1 MVGEIGGLRVLSAR
15 LARRLRARWV
25 LPVAALVSVPA
36 VQAAS
41 HSYAQTTSPVIFRI
55 EQFEDPQPTDILFSK
70 SWPRLIDEN
79 NRESTK
85 FFPSLKP
92 KPGHNAALSLTIAKV
107 PISSGEVTISI
118 YTGPFP
124 HCQGVGETHNME
136 PGAIPCP
143 ARMTVRRGDEYQ
155 TVDLGW
161 VCRVGPVTSSSG
173 AAAFYD
179 EKSNAIHLSAMVA
192 GKLVNVAGDGVPCDR
207 VIPLG

>member
-1 MVGEIGGLRVLSAR
+1 MGEIVGIRVLSFR
-15 LARRLRARWV
+15 LARRLCAPWV
-25 LPVAALVSVPA
+25 LPVAALVSVLA
-36 VQAAS
+36 VEAAS
-41 HSYAQTTSPVIFRI
+41 HSYAQSMSPVIFRI
-55 EQFEDPQPTDILFSK
+55 EQFEDPQPTDILFSE

-85 FFPSLKP
+85 FFPSLKL

-107 PISSGEVTISI
+107 AIPAGEAIISI

-124 HCQGVGETHNME
+124 HCQGIGEIHNLD
-136 PGAIPCP
+136 PVAIACP

-173 AAAFYD
+173 AAAVYD
-179 EKSNAIHLSAMVA
+179 ENSNAIHLSAMVA
-192 GKLVNVAGDGVPCDR
+192 GKLVEVADDGVPCDR
-207 VIPLG
+207 IIPLS